1 LIAAAAA
8 GGGGGDYSSDVKDVY
23 RHTGLVQSHL
33 HSTMYITLKTSTR
46 WSGCKIS
53 IELVIVIVID

>member
-1 LIAAAAA
+1 MIAAAAA
-8 GGGGGDYSSDVKDVY
+8 GGGGGDYSSDVY